1 MNMLKNPRGKEK
13 WQKKRRKRE
22 DAGKLSPDNVLTAKM
37 LGGFSLQY
45 QNREIVLDRNTLS
58 KTTQLLQILLLAGK
72 EGVAKTSLIDALYGR
87 DDSVENKNGSLNNTI
102 FRMRKQ
108 LKAAGLPESNFV
120 VIKSGMCYWDER
132 IPVSV
137 DALEFSEKARQARL
151 ADTLEEQLRDCVA
164 ACRMYTGEFLPSM
177 IGEDWVSVRN
187 AACRE
192 QYFYCMNEACRE
204 LMSRERYEELVEL
217 AHAAAEIY
225 PFEEWQEWEIDGL
238 IALARFKEAMEVYER
253 TTKKTLDEF
262 GLAPSPEM
270 LKRFRIMGERMSQ
283 AAGAIDDIRHRL
295 VEKEKKR
302 GAYFCTFPSFVDIYH
317 VFSRIMERKGISVFI
332 MLCTLKNQKNQVCGD
347 EMGKDREA
355 SHQLSEAIRISLR
368 SGDFYTRYNYSQY
381 LIMLS
386 EIQQENCSVVSHR
399 IDQNFQKMEE
409 TTGYYIDF
417 YVASIAEICEEEKPK
432 PEKKFKEKKN
442 MWK

>member
-1 MNMLKNPRGKEK
+1 MEEEK
-13 WQKKRRKRE
+13 KKTE

-347 EMGKDREA
+347 EKGKDREV

-386 EIQQENCSVVSHR
+386 EIQQENCSIVSHR

>member
-1 MNMLKNPRGKEK
+1 MAEEK
-13 WQKKRRKRE
+13 KKTE

-164 ACRMYTGEFLPSM
+164 ACRMYTGEFLTSM

-347 EMGKDREA
+347 EMGKDREV

-399 IDQNFQKMEE
+399 IDQNFQKMKE

>member
-1 MNMLKNPRGKEK
+1 MAEEK
-13 WQKKRRKRE
+13 KKTE

-332 MLCTLKNQKNQVCGD
+332 MLCTLKNQVCGD

-386 EIQQENCSVVSHR
+386 EIQQENCSIVSHR

>member
-1 MNMLKNPRGKEK
+1 MAEEK
-13 WQKKRRKRE
+13 KKTE

-192 QYFYCMNEACRE
+192 KYFYCMNEACRE

-347 EMGKDREA
+347 EMGKDREV

-399 IDQNFQKMEE
+399 IDQNFQKMKE

>member
-1 MNMLKNPRGKEK
+1 MAEEK
-13 WQKKRRKRE
+13 KKTE

-225 PFEEWQEWEIDGL
+225 TFEEWQEWEIDGL

-386 EIQQENCSVVSHR
+386 EIQQENCSIVSHR

>member
-1 MNMLKNPRGKEK
+1 MAEEK
-13 WQKKRRKRE
+13 KKTE

-151 ADTLEEQLRDCVA
+151 ADTLEEQLRDYVA

-347 EMGKDREA
+347 EMGKDREV

-399 IDQNFQKMEE
+399 IDQNFQKMKE

>member
-1 MNMLKNPRGKEK
+1 MAEEK
-13 WQKKRRKRE
+13 KKTE

-283 AAGAIDDIRHRL
+283 AAGALDDIRHRL

-417 YVASIAEICEEEKPK
+417 YVASIAEICKEEKPK

>member
-1 MNMLKNPRGKEK
+1 MAEEK
-13 WQKKRRKRE
+13 KKTE
-22 DAGKLSPDNVLTAKM
+22 DAGELSPDNVLTAKM

-132 IPVSV
+132 TPVSV

-386 EIQQENCSVVSHR
+386 EIQQENCSIVSHR

>member
-1 MNMLKNPRGKEK
+1 MEEEK
-13 WQKKRRKRE
+13 KKTE

-217 AHAAAEIY
+217 THAAAEIY

-283 AAGAIDDIRHRL
+283 AAGALDDIRHRL

>member
-1 MNMLKNPRGKEK
+1 MAEEK
-13 WQKKRRKRE
+13 KKTE

-225 PFEEWQEWEIDGL
+225 PFEEWQKWEIDGL

>member
-1 MNMLKNPRGKEK
+1 MAEEK
-13 WQKKRRKRE
+13 KKTE
-22 DAGKLSPDNVLTAKM
+22 DAGKQSRDGILTAKM

-45 QNREIVLDRNTLS
+45 QGREIVLDRNTLS

-102 FRMRKQ
+102 FRMRRQ
-108 LKAAGLPESNFV
+108 LKVAGLPESNYV
-120 VIKSGMCYWDER
+120 VIRSGMCYWDES
-132 IPVSV
+132 IPVSI
-137 DALEFSEKARQARL
+137 DALEFGEKARQARL
-151 ADTLEEQLRDCVA
+151 ADNLEKRLNYCIE
-164 ACRMYTGEFLPSM
+164 ACRIYTGEFLPSM
-177 IGEDWVSVRN
+177 IGEDWVTVRN
-187 AACRE
+187 AAYRE
-192 QYFYCMNEACRE
+192 QYFYCMNEACQE
-204 LMSRERYEELVEL
+204 LMTRERYEELVEL

-253 TTKKTLDEF
+253 TTKKTLDEL

-270 LKRFRIMGERMSQ
+270 LRRFRIMGERMSQ
-283 AAGAIDDIRHRL
+283 AAGAIDDIRRRL

-332 MLCTLKNQKNQVCGD
+332 MLCTLKNQKKQVCGD
-347 EMGKDREA
+347 EMGRDREV

-386 EIQQENCSVVSHR
+386 EIQQENCAIVSHR
-399 IDQNFQKMEE
+399 IEQNFQKLGEVK
-409 TTGYYIDF
+409 GYRIDF
-417 YVASIAEICEEEKPK
+417 YVASVAEICEEGEKPK